1 MRGKVKRKEKMAKRG
16 AAFKKGDK
24 VVGKAD
30 AGIFKGVRGIITSIA
45 SSPEGQ
51 YGDIRTNTGANLA
64 VWFKNF
70 KMDNATKRKVR
81 KVSSP
86 SGVKYGW

>member
-1 MRGKVKRKEKMAKRG
+1 MGKKRT
-16 AAFKKGDK
+16 AFKKGDK
-24 VVGKAD
+24 VAGKAD
-30 AGIFKGVRGIITSIA
+30 AGIFKGVKGVITSIH
-45 SSPEGQ
+45 SSELGQ

-70 KMDNATKRKVR
+70 KMDTTTKRKVR

-86 SGVKYGW
+86 SDVKYGW

>member
-1 MRGKVKRKEKMAKRG
+1 MGKRRIP
-16 AAFKKGDK
+16 FKKGDK

-30 AGIFKGVRGIITSIA
+30 AGVFKGVRGVITHIA

-70 KMDNATKRKVR
+70 KMDTTTKRKVR

-86 SGVKYGW
+86 SDVKYGW